1 MSSRQRLAGS
11 PLRLVSGRDP
21 VSARFG
27 DQLIA
32 VLPRLRRFARGLS
45 GSVAD
50 ADDLVQAACERALA
64 RQHQFQEGTRFD
76 SWMFRIVQTIWI
88 DQIRSRDVRKEDGDI
103 AEDRLGSDEPVRR
116 VEARLALAEVRR
128 ALDRLPPDQR
138 AALLLVTVEG
148 LSYKE
153 AAEVVHVPVGTIM
166 SRLSRARIALQLQLE
181 AGRGGAGVRAMQQ
194 RSDDRLI
201 AYLDGELE
209 VAQRR
214 EVEAWLDA
222 DPAARRRMAALAES
236 ANLLRLAFDEAIR
249 EPVPDRLVAAARGE
263 TARTASG
270 RPRFSRS
277 VAGWA
282 RRSWPREFGGSG
294 CRSPP
299 PCSVS
304 SSAAGL
310 PISEPVGSR

>member
-1 MSSRQRLAGS
+1 M
-11 PLRLVSGRDP
+11 
-21 VSARFG
+21 SARFG

-45 GSVAD
+45 GSVTD

-88 DQIRSRDVRKEDGDI
+88 DQVRSRDVRKEDGDI

-153 AAEVVHVPVGTIM
+153 AAEVVQVPVGTIM

-181 AGRGGAGVRAMQQ
+181 GR
-194 RSDDRLI
+194 RSTSD
-201 AYLDGELE
+201 
-209 VAQRR
+209 
-214 EVEAWLDA
+214 
-222 DPAARRRMAALAES
+222 
-236 ANLLRLAFDEAIR
+236 
-249 EPVPDRLVAAARGE
+249 AAAQ
-263 TARTASG
+263 
-270 RPRFSRS
+270 
-277 VAGWA
+277 
-282 RRSWPREFGGSG
+282 
-294 CRSPP
+294 
-299 PCSVS
+299 
-304 SSAAGL
+304 
-310 PISEPVGSR
+310 